1 MSPKCCCDADSPML
15 IVCSSRTRHPPEA
28 PIEAV
33 LVVQG
38 NIVNATV
45 SGSVDHRDIVAE
57 QR

>member
-1 MSPKCCCDADSPML
+1 ML
-15 IVCSSRTRHPPEA
+15 IVCSSRTRHPSEHL
-28 PIEAV
+28 IEAV

-45 SGSVDHRDIVAE
+45 TGFVDYRDIVAE